1 MECVQTENEIRE
13 YIERTSHLNAFF
25 KHPPLRVEEIGD
37 GNLNFIFR
45 ISDQSGTSLILKYA
59 APYLRLLGKDFPLP
73 QNRICVEMHTLSYFK
88 SIAPSLIPTLYH
100 LDEAS
105 FCFIMEDLVGYKLLQ
120 TAQFDQFIA
129 PSLYAKLG
137 TFLATLYTKAPP
149 KHEANYY
156 ENATLKRISEEYI
169 FIFPYIE
176 NHPALMLPDYFNPA
190 PKSATFLENIDMLL
204 NLFQNEKECLIHGD
218 LHTGSIMI
226 KHENLAII
234 DAEFSFWGPLGF
246 DIGTLLAHII
256 FGEIYNCFRHKPVQF
271 QPIVRALWKA
281 FETNMQSVPLHIIQ
295 QSIGFC
301 GAELSRRLVV
311 PAKAKPLEAIEPL
324 EAKTKAYA
332 LCEKLSIELVE
343 TFLHV
348 KRFEDFIEIV
358 ERHLCV
364 KTH

>member
-1 MECVQTENEIRE
+1 MQTENEIRE
-13 YIERTSHLNAFF
+13 YIDRTTALNTFF
-25 KHPPLRVEEIGD
+25 RHPPLNVKEIGD

-59 APYLRLLGKDFPLP
+59 APFLRLLGKDFPLP
-73 QNRICVEMHTLSYFK
+73 QNRICVEMHTLGYFK

-105 FCFIMEDLVGYKLLQ
+105 FCFAMEDLVGYKLLQ

-129 PSLYAKLG
+129 LSLYAKLG
-137 TFLATLYTKAPP
+137 TFLAALYTKVPSQ
-149 KHEANYY
+149 HEAAYY

-169 FIFPYIE
+169 FIFPHIE
-176 NHPALMLPDYFNPA
+176 NNPALMLPSHFSPA
-190 PKSATFLENIDMLL
+190 PKSATFLQNIDVLL

-256 FGEIYNCFRHKPVQF
+256 FGEIYNCFRHKPIQF

-281 FETNMQSVPLHIIQ
+281 FENDMGSVPLHILQ

-311 PAKAKPLEAIEPL
+311 PAKAKPLEAIASVED
-324 EAKTKAYA
+324 KTKAYA
-332 LCEKLSIELVE
+332 LCEKLSIELIE

-348 KRFEDFIEIV
+348 KHFEAFITLV
-358 ERHLCV
+358 ERHLCT